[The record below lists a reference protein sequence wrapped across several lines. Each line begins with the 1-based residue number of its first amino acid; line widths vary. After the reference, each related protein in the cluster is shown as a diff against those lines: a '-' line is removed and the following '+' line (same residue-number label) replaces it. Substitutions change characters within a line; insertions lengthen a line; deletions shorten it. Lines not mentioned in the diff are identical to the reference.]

1 MPLNTR
7 RAKKPVNERMG
18 LENSK
23 NTPLPLGEVEA
34 LEETKRDAVL
44 KDGNEKSSKIPKI
57 DEPKESGFKDGNSES
72 VEENSEMEIV
82 DEETFF
88 RETFGVID
96 KNNDGVI
103 CREDL
108 KALFASMNEDHSDY
122 AIGKMIGKFND
133 DGSKNVNISLIDFKE
148 KLAPKL
154 KTPIVE
160 SELLDVFQKVRD
172 ITDGIH
178 ISDSDNNPQNEVIEL
193 DMALEALDE
202 NVFSCIGHLSKPELK
217 VIFQEMKD
225 GGVTYGI
232 PFSEFSELME
242 ECCSNP
248 YVLFGALLCRGHNEQ
263 HRAEC
268 EEDTEIGMSIL
279 DSNGCLISAFSIQE
293 DSHSSKETPS
303 KDHHSDQIL
312 EIGGVQGPAVGVI
325 EEILPEA
332 SCSSERYSN
341 A

>member
-1 MPLNTR
+1 M
-7 RAKKPVNERMG
+7 
-18 LENSK
+18 
-23 NTPLPLGEVEA
+23 
-34 LEETKRDAVL
+34 

-108 KALFASMNEDHSDY
+108 KALFTSVNGDHSDY
-122 AIGKMIGKFND
+122 GIGKMIGKFND

-178 ISDSDNNPQNEVIEL
+178 ISNSDNNPQSEVVEP
-193 DMALEALDE
+193 DMAL
-202 NVFSCIGHLSKPELK
+202 
-217 VIFQEMKD
+217 
-225 GGVTYGI
+225 
-232 PFSEFSELME
+232 
-242 ECCSNP
+242 
-248 YVLFGALLCRGHNEQ
+248 
-263 HRAEC
+263 
-268 EEDTEIGMSIL
+268 
-279 DSNGCLISAFSIQE
+279 
-293 DSHSSKETPS
+293 
-303 KDHHSDQIL
+303 
-312 EIGGVQGPAVGVI
+312 
-325 EEILPEA
+325 
-332 SCSSERYSN
+332 
-341 A
+341 

>member
-108 KALFASMNEDHSDY
+108 
-122 AIGKMIGKFND
+122 
-133 DGSKNVNISLIDFKE
+133 
-148 KLAPKL
+148 
-154 KTPIVE
+154 
-160 SELLDVFQKVRD
+160 
-172 ITDGIH
+172 
-178 ISDSDNNPQNEVIEL
+178 
-193 DMALEALDE
+193 
-202 NVFSCIGHLSKPELK
+202 
-217 VIFQEMKD
+217 
-225 GGVTYGI
+225 
-232 PFSEFSELME
+232 
-242 ECCSNP
+242 
-248 YVLFGALLCRGHNEQ
+248 
-263 HRAEC
+263 
-268 EEDTEIGMSIL
+268 
-279 DSNGCLISAFSIQE
+279 
-293 DSHSSKETPS
+293 
-303 KDHHSDQIL
+303 
-312 EIGGVQGPAVGVI
+312 
-325 EEILPEA
+325 LP
-332 SCSSERYSN
+332 
-341 A
+341 